1 MKSRS
6 TKATR
11 RRRGSVIIWGTRGHT
26 ITLISLVKSTFRTI
40 RWVVSCAVLLVLVH
54 VRSIVR
60 AGVVWVA
67 VGVVSNL
74 GLLLVTGLLGWRT
87 LSGSWLLSLSNWVR
101 SSVATGLS
109 LSSSGVT

>member
-1 MKSRS
+1 
-6 TKATR
+6 
-11 RRRGSVIIWGTRGHT
+11 VIIWSAWSHT

-40 RWVVSCAVLLVLVH
+40 RSSWVVSCAVLLVLVH

-67 VGVVSNL
+67 VGVISNL

-87 LSGSWLLSLSNWVR
+87 LSASWLLRLSYWVR